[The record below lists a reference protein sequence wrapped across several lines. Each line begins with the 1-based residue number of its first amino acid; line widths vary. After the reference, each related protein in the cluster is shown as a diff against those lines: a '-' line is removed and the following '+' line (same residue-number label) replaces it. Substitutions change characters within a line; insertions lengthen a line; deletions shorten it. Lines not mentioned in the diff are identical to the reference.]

1 MLYMYSNLY
10 LQISGYMLAK
20 TIVCAFACGLLTL
33 AIVHLNN
40 YLLHVTLISLCQIKL
55 PHLINHAK

>member
-20 TIVCAFACGLLTL
+20 TIV
-33 AIVHLNN
+33 VHL
-40 YLLHVTLISLCQIKL
+40 YVVS
-55 PHLINHAK
+55 